1 MRNAISPLRE
11 DAITA
16 QFRSLYG
23 TGPTCW
29 VRAPGRA
36 ELLGTD
42 TDDHLGY
49 VLTMGIHLDTWI
61 AFKPSGTDTVRVH
74 SMNLKKDIQYA
85 IGSEPDEPAG
95 TWDRY
100 ISGVSRALRLR
111 GYPCSGVDA
120 VLHSTLPIGGGLSSS
135 ASLEVATAL
144 MFQVITPFSISKLEI
159 AEACQQA
166 ENQSAGVRCGILDQ
180 YSSVFAKEGTAML
193 LDCLS
198 LSHVEVG
205 IPKDIKIVICDT
217 NFPRTLAGSEYA
229 KRRLECDEGTR
240 LLREQDSRI
249 RTLRDVNDPMFDR
262 LKSKLPETLQKRCQF
277 VFQENQ
283 RVVDFMAAIVKDDR
297 EAMKALCSASFIG
310 ERDLYEKTVPAMER
324 MHEAMMSGPGIV
336 AARQSGGGFGGCML
350 AYVLEDQVE
359 AFAAHIHKKYCA
371 ETQIQPAVYVTAPS
385 SGACI
390 FEPVGQPG

>member
-1 MRNAISPLRE
+1 MSIAISRK
-11 DAITA
+11 DVITA
-16 QFRSLYG
+16 KFRSLYG
-23 TGPTCW
+23 IQPTCW

-61 AFKPSGTDTVRVH
+61 AFKPSGTDIVRVH
-74 SMNLKKDIQYA
+74 SMNLKRDIQYE
-85 IGSEPDEPAG
+85 IGAEPDEPAS

-120 VLHSTLPIGGGLSSS
+120 VVHSTIPIGGGLSSS

-144 MFQVITPFSISKLEI
+144 MFQAAVPFSISKLEI
-159 AEACQQA
+159 AEVCQQG

-180 YSSVFAKEGTAML
+180 YSSVFAKEGTALL

-198 LSHVEVG
+198 LSHVELS
-205 IPKDIKIVICDT
+205 IPNDIKIVICDT

-229 KRRLECDEGTR
+229 KRRLECEEGTR

-249 RTLRDVNDPMFDR
+249 RTLRDVNGSTFDR
-262 LKSKLPETLQKRCQF
+262 LKSRLPETLQKRCQF

-283 RVVDFMAAIVKDDR
+283 RVVEFMAAIVKDDR
-297 EAMKALCSASFIG
+297 KAMKALCSESFIG

-324 MHEAMMSGPGIV
+324 MYAAMLSGPGIV

-350 AYVLEDQVE
+350 AYVLEDQIE
-359 AFAAHIHKKYCA
+359 AFAAHIHEKYYA

-390 FEPVGQPG
+390 FEPSGQPE

>member
-1 MRNAISPLRE
+1 MTDAISRK
-11 DAITA
+11 DAISA
-16 QFRSLYG
+16 KFRSLYG
-23 TGPTCW
+23 TEPTGW

-61 AFKPSGTDTVRVH
+61 AFKPTGTDIVRVH
-74 SMNLKKDIQYA
+74 SMNLEKDGQYVIDA
-85 IGSEPDEPAG
+85 EPDEPAS
-95 TWDRY
+95 TWQCY

-111 GYPCSGVDA
+111 GYQCSGVEA
-120 VLHSTLPIGGGLSSS
+120 VLHSTVPIGGGLSSS

-144 MFQVITPFSISKLEI
+144 MFQAAAGFSISKLEI

-166 ENQSAGVRCGILDQ
+166 ENQSAGVKCGILDQ
-180 YSSVFAKEGTAML
+180 YSSVFAKAGTALL

-198 LSHVEVG
+198 LSHIEVG
-205 IPKDIKIVICDT
+205 IPSDIKIVICDT
-217 NFPRTLAGSEYA
+217 NFPRTLAGSEYT

-240 LLREQDSRI
+240 LLREQDGRI
-249 RTLRDVNDPMFDR
+249 RTLRDVNSPLFDR
-262 LKSKLPETLQKRCQF
+262 LKSRLPELLQKRCQF
-277 VFQENQ
+277 VFEENQ
-283 RVVDFMAAIVKDDR
+283 RVVDFVAAIVKDDR
-297 EAMKALCSASFIG
+297 RAMKSLCSESFIG
-310 ERDLYEKTVPAMER
+310 ERDLYGKTVPAMER
-324 MHEAMMSGPGIV
+324 MYEAMMSGPGIV

-359 AFAAHIHKKYCA
+359 AFAANVHKKYLA
-371 ETQIQPAVYVTAPS
+371 ETQIKPAVYVTAPS

-390 FEPVGQPG
+390 FEP

>member
-1 MRNAISPLRE
+1 MSAIDAISRK

-16 QFRSLYG
+16 KFHSLYG
-23 TGPTCW
+23 SEPTGW

-61 AFKPSGTDTVRVH
+61 AFKPSGTDIVRVH
-74 SMNLKKDIQYA
+74 SMNLEKDLQYVMGA
-85 IGSEPDEPAG
+85 EPDEPAG
-95 TWDRY
+95 SWDRY
-100 ISGVSRALRLR
+100 ISGVSRALRLA
-111 GYPCSGVDA
+111 GYQCSGVDA
-120 VLHSTLPIGGGLSSS
+120 VLHSTVPIGGGLSSS

-144 MFQVITPFSISKLEI
+144 MFQEVAGFSISKLEI
-159 AEACQQA
+159 AKICQQA
-166 ENQSAGVRCGILDQ
+166 ENQSAGVMCGILDQ
-180 YSSVFAKEGTAML
+180 YSSVFAKAGTALL

-198 LSHVEVG
+198 LSHVEVR
-205 IPKDIKIVICDT
+205 IPSDI
-217 NFPRTLAGSEYA
+217 LAGSEYA

-240 LLREQDSRI
+240 LLREQDGSI
-249 RTLRDVNDPMFDR
+249 RTLRDVTGPMFDR
-262 LKSKLPETLQKRCQF
+262 LKSQLPELLQKRCRF
-277 VFQENQ
+277 IFEENQ

-297 EAMKALCSASFIG
+297 QAMKALCSASFGG

-350 AYVLEDQVE
+350 AYVLADQVE
-359 AFAAHIHKKYCA
+359 TFAAHIHTTYFA
-371 ETQIQPAVYVTAPS
+371 ATQIKPAVYVTAPS
-385 SGACI
+385 SGAGT
-390 FEPVGQPG
+390 FEP

>member
-1 MRNAISPLRE
+1 MSAIATISRKN
-11 DAITA
+11 AITA
-16 QFRSLYG
+16 KFQSLYG
-23 TGPTCW
+23 SEPTGW
-29 VRAPGRA
+29 GRAPGRA

-61 AFKPSGTDTVRVH
+61 AFKPSSTDTVRVH
-74 SMNLKKDIQYA
+74 SMNLEKDIQYA
-85 IGSEPDEPAG
+85 IGAEPNDPAG
-95 TWDRY
+95 SWDRY
-100 ISGVSRALRLR
+100 ISGVSRALRLA

-120 VLHSTLPIGGGLSSS
+120 VLHSTVPVGGGLSSS

-144 MFQVITPFSISKLEI
+144 MFQEAAGFSISKLEI
-159 AEACQQA
+159 AKICQQA
-166 ENQSAGVRCGILDQ
+166 ENQSAGVMCGILDQ
-180 YSSVFAKEGTAML
+180 YSSVFAKAGTALL

-198 LSHVEVG
+198 LSHVEVR
-205 IPKDIKIVICDT
+205 IPSDIRIVICDT

-240 LLREQDSRI
+240 LLREQDGSI
-249 RTLRDVNDPMFDR
+249 RTLRDVNSPMFDR
-262 LKSKLPETLQKRCQF
+262 LKSQLPELLQKRCRF
-277 VFQENQ
+277 IFEENQ

-297 EAMKALCSASFIG
+297 QAMKALCSASFDG

-350 AYVLEDQVE
+350 AYVLADQVE
-359 AFAAHIHKKYCA
+359 AFAAHIHTTYLA
-371 ETQIQPAVYVTAPS
+371 TTQIKPAVYVTAPS
-385 SGACI
+385 SGAGT
-390 FEPVGQPG
+390 FEP

>member
-1 MRNAISPLRE
+1 MSTTASPLRQ
-11 DAITA
+11 DAMTA
-16 QFRSLYG
+16 KFRSLYG
-23 TGPTCW
+23 AGPTGW

-61 AFKPSGTDTVRVH
+61 AFRPNGSRTVRVH
-74 SMNLKKDIQYA
+74 SMNLAKDIQYA
-85 IGSEPDEPAG
+85 IGEEPEEPASS
-95 TWDRY
+95 WDRY
-100 ISGVSRALRLR
+100 VSGVSRALRLR
-111 GYPCSGVDA
+111 GYPCAGVDA
-120 VLHSTLPIGGGLSSS
+120 VLHSTIPIGGGLSSS

-144 MFQVITPFSISKLEI
+144 MFQAVAGFSISRLEM

-180 YSSVFAKEGTAML
+180 YSSVFAKEGTALL

-198 LSHVEVG
+198 LSHVEVR
-205 IPKDIKIVICDT
+205 IPSDIQIVICDT

-229 KRRLECDEGTR
+229 RRRLECEEGTR
-240 LLREQDSRI
+240 LLSEQDPRI
-249 RTLRDVNDPMFDR
+249 RTLRDVNDPMFDH
-262 LKSKLPETLQKRCQF
+262 LKSHLPETLQKRCQF
-277 VFQENQ
+277 VYQENQ

-297 EAMKALCSASFIG
+297 EAMKALCSASFAG

-324 MHEAMMSGPGIV
+324 MFEAMMSGPGIV

-350 AYVLEDQVE
+350 AYVLESQVE
-359 AFAAHIHKKYCA
+359 AFAAHVTQKYTA
-371 ETQIQPAVYVTAPS
+371 ETQIQPVVYVTVPS
-385 SGACI
+385 AGAGV
-390 FEPVGQPG
+390 FEPVG